1 MNAHSTNKVHV
12 TKGKVFKQ
20 QKGGPI
26 GLEITGILA
35 RLVMLW
41 WDREFLEKAK
51 KLDIQIM
58 MYLRNVDDGNIATE
72 ATEPETRFIND
83 KVSILPE
90 AVMEDQNIPADERTA
105 SFIKSLS
112 NSIAPMIVMTE
123 EYPSNHPSGRMPI
136 LDLEVWIEKQK
147 INHVFY
153 KKPMNAR
160 SAFSSAKNRSIL
172 VEEGLRRLRN
182 CLPELEWDS
191 KAFFLNKFVSDL
203 NYSGHTES
211 FIRTIN

>member
-112 NSIAPMIVMTE
+112 NSIAP
-123 EYPSNHPSGRMPI
+123 
-136 LDLEVWIEKQK
+136 LL
-147 INHVFY
+147 
-153 KKPMNAR
+153 
-160 SAFSSAKNRSIL
+160 
-172 VEEGLRRLRN
+172 
-182 CLPELEWDS
+182 
-191 KAFFLNKFVSDL
+191 
-203 NYSGHTES
+203 
-211 FIRTIN
+211 